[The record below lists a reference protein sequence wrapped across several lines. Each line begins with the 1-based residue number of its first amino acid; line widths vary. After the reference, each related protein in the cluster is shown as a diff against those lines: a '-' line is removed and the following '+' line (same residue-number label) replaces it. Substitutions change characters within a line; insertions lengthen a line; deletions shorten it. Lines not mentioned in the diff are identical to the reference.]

1 MPTPE
6 QYFEPVAATVVTG
19 GSSGIGNSLIKAV
32 KNVKPD
38 GPVCNLS
45 RTQPDDF
52 PEAGD
57 RHLATDLTSA
67 ESMQVSVDQ
76 LVAWLSG
83 LPSGPVV
90 LINNSG
96 FGDYGALPSLDR
108 EKQLRMIDL
117 NVRSV
122 ADLTLRLL
130 PALLERGGAVVTV
143 ASTAAF
149 QPTPYLAT
157 YGATKAF
164 DLHWALAL
172 DEDLR
177 GTGVRSLAVCPGPT
191 RSNFF
196 KAAGFAEPPVGDGG
210 PAGGGMSSETVA
222 WRTLRALARG
232 KTLEVTGWRNK
243 WIAFAGG
250 LGPRVWTTRVGGAIL
265 RRMRLERH
273 RADNGGNAR

>member
-6 QYFEPVAATVVTG
+6 QYFAPAAATIVTG
-19 GSSGIGNSLIKAV
+19 GSSGIGNSLIKAI
-32 KNVKPD
+32 KTVKPN
-38 GPVCNLS
+38 GPICNLS
-45 RTQPDDF
+45 RTQPADF
-52 PEAGD
+52 PGRGD
-57 RHLATDLTSA
+57 RHIPTDLAA
-67 ESMQVSVDQ
+67 ESELEAAAEAV
-76 LVAWLSG
+76 LGWLPE
-83 LPSGPVV
+83 LPPGPVV

-96 FGDYGALPSLDR
+96 LGDYGALPSRDR
-108 EKQLRMIDL
+108 GKQLRMIDL
-117 NVRSV
+117 NARAV

-130 PALLERGGAVVTV
+130 PALRERGGAVVTV

-164 DLHWALAL
+164 ALHWALAL

-196 KAAGFAEPPVGDGG
+196 KAAGFARPPVGEDGA
-210 PAGGGMSSETVA
+210 AGGGMSADAVA

-232 KTLEVTGWRNK
+232 KTLEVTGLRNK
-243 WIAFAGG
+243 CVAVAGR
-250 LGPRVWTTRVGGAIL
+250 LAPKVWASRAGGAIL

-273 RADNGGNAR
+273 RARE